1 MRHRAIRTAEKCSFW
16 QVRVRRACHKS
27 LCCELEAFMRWI
39 DLSVGKKLY
48 MTFCTFILFFLITM
62 GVMLLYLDL
71 VNKDAEVLSQPS
83 KDGAL
88 LAAEVAHLQWAMNVQ
103 NYVLQQGKIPLS
115 VPTDGRQCDFGKWF
129 YGPQRQ
135 ELEKEV
141 PGMRSI
147 FAKVE
152 EVHNQLHASAQTIK
166 GHMDAGRLEE
176 ARNFLQASTLPLL
189 ADVQK
194 LLAQSRNLLTDSK
207 EGLLQHLA
215 ASVNNALRLAFVAAV
230 IYIVCSILISVLLVR
245 NISKPLT
252 RLTNV
257 ADNAAR
263 GIFEA
268 SDINRGDEIG
278 RLAKAFDTTSATI
291 KEKLGVSEGIM
302 RGMTQPFAA
311 CDTHGKLTFVNQ
323 LMLDLWGRDGT
334 PEQYIGT
341 SVSFFFY
348 NDENHKTLFD
358 RVLETQT
365 PLLGYACTRE
375 NMRGQTKY
383 MVMDLS
389 PLLDL
394 DGKLIGVFT
403 LHSDLTEMYEQ
414 RNRIAQLN
422 DRIYMSASHAQEIS
436 TTQTEAFQQLF
447 QQLESTGKVATVQ
460 EQEAVEAAA
469 RIHTMAESMRE
480 AALKTSLSMEKSQTA
495 QKEAQEGYEVV
506 RRTIACITRVD
517 EQTSKVANS
526 MASLDNQAR
535 DIGHVLELIKDVA
548 DQTNLLALN
557 AAIEAARAGE
567 AGKGFAVV
575 ADEVRK
581 LAEKTMHATDEVAGS
596 IMGIQNS
603 VRESSKAT
611 KECVTLT
618 RQATELADNS
628 GERLSNIQAVIGEA
642 VNDIAAVAQVTTE
655 QAQASEDVLNKM
667 ENFSQQAKIS
677 TQNMHDSSSHAQEL
691 RKLSDDLRHM
701 IDAMRSERRGDERF
715 EITEVH
721 NVRIT
726 NMAGVPFFATILDA
740 SISGFRLRFDTSPS
754 LREQDEVKMDSLGG
768 PFARILH
775 ETPAH
780 IIWVDGNLAG
790 VHMAHNINE
799 NILRGVVEEANH
811 RA

>member
-1 MRHRAIRTAEKCSFW
+1 
-16 QVRVRRACHKS
+16 
-27 LCCELEAFMRWI
+27 MRWVDI
-39 DLSVGKKLY
+39 SVGKKLY
-48 MTFCTFILFFLITM
+48 ATFCTFILFFLITM
-62 GVMLLYLDL
+62 GAMLFYLDI

-103 NYVLQQGKIPLS
+103 NFVLQQGKISLS

-135 ELEKEV
+135 ELEQEV
-141 PGMRSI
+141 PGIRAI

-152 EVHNQLHASAQTIK
+152 DVHTKLHASAHTIK
-166 GHMDAGRLEE
+166 EHMDAGRHDD
-176 ARNFLQASTLPLL
+176 ARAYLQSNTLPLL

-194 LLAQSRNLLTDSK
+194 LLSQSRNLLTDSK
-207 EGLLQHLA
+207 DGLLQHLA
-215 ASVNNALRLAFVAAV
+215 ASVSNALSLAFIAAV
-230 IYIVCSILISVLLVR
+230 IYIIFAITISVLLVR
-245 NISKPLT
+245 NICKPLT
-252 RLTNV
+252 RITSV
-257 ADNAAR
+257 ADKAAR
-263 GIFEA
+263 GIFEPSA
-268 SDINRGDEIG
+268 IDRGDEIG
-278 RLAKAFDTTSATI
+278 RLAKAFDTTSAII
-291 KEKLGVSEGIM
+291 KEKLGVSEGLM
-302 RGMTQPFAA
+302 RGMTSPLAI
-311 CDTHGKLTFVNQ
+311 CDTAGKITFINQ
-323 LMLDLWGRDGT
+323 LMLDLWGRDGH
-334 PEQYIGT
+334 PEDYLGL
-341 SVSFFFY
+341 SVSQFFY
-348 NDENHKTLFD
+348 NDESRKTICD
-358 RVLETQT
+358 DVLHTGK
-365 PLLGYACTRE
+365 PVLGYARTFT
-375 NMRGQTKY
+375 NMRQQTKHI
-383 MVMDLS
+383 VMDLS
-389 PLLDL
+389 PLLNL
-394 DGKLIGVFT
+394 DGTLVGVFT
-403 LHSDLTEMYEQ
+403 LHNDLTEMYEQ

-447 QQLESTGKVATVQ
+447 QQLENTGRVATEQ
-460 EQEAVEAAA
+460 EQEAVSAAESM
-469 RIHTMAESMRE
+469 HVMAESMRE
-480 AALKTSLSMEKSQTA
+480 AALKTSFSMEKSQTA

-517 EQTSKVANS
+517 EQTSKVAES
-526 MASLDNQAR
+526 MASLDTQAK
-535 DIGHVLELIKDVA
+535 DIGNVLELIKDVA

-628 GERLSNIQAVIGEA
+628 GERLSNIQTVIGEA
-642 VNDIAAVAQVTTE
+642 VNDIAAVAQVTTD
-655 QAQASEDVLNKM
+655 QAHASEDVLRKM
-667 ENFSQQAKIS
+667 ENFSEQAKIS
-677 TQNMHDSSSHAQEL
+677 TQNMHESSSHAQEL

-721 NVRIT
+721 TVRVS

-740 SISGFRLRFDTSPS
+740 SISDFRLRFDTAPS
-754 LREQDEVKMDSLGG
+754 LREQDEVKMDSADG

-799 NILRGVVEEANH
+799 SVLRVVVDEANH
-811 RA
+811 RG